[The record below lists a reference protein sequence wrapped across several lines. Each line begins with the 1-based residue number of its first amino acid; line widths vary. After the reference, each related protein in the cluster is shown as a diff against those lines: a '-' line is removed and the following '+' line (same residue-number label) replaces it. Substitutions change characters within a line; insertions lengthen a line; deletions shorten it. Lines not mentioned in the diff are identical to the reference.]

1 MNRTVLS
8 FEPFGDQVLLKLAD
22 APTDIPGLGE
32 HAVTDVS
39 DPGGTLV
46 ERGKALLDRLALHP
60 AVGKG
65 LAAVLALPPGAAPG
79 PLYFHMLSAHADQ
92 LPWELLFDPAHGFC
106 ALDRRWPIVRIAAR
120 HRDLRQ
126 RGFTP
131 PLRLV
136 AVLSA
141 AGRSGLPQLATLLD
155 ATATA
160 DAEAVTVQLH
170 VISGEQEVLDA
181 VAPAGRPE
189 VTAELIPSTEPE
201 LRRSI
206 TAARPHILHLLCHG
220 GAGLGGVRTLAFAHF
235 ADVEAARGRTPEEQ
249 EEADR
254 AEDAGSVRVKV
265 PELITALEPSDP
277 WLVVLSACQTAAAT
291 DNTQAMA
298 HELVSNGVPA
308 VAGMRR
314 LVDLN
319 DTNHFCAALYPEVLA
334 AVRAAIS
341 PKGTLAREI
350 DWAGVFTAPRLA
362 LAGQDPAAADSWT
375 DPVLYVQ
382 ADPLLVFPGSS
393 ALSPADFSTLQGQ
406 LDVWQEFVSTLDPA
420 TADPVL
426 LETAQERIAALH
438 AALGVAEP

>member
-8 FEPFGDQVLLKLAD
+8 FEPLGDQVLLKLED

-39 DPGGTLV
+39 DPPGGTIV

-60 AVGKG
+60 AVGQG

-79 PLYFHMLSAHADQ
+79 PLYFHMLSSHADR
-92 LPWELLFDPAHGFC
+92 LPWELLFDPVHGFC

-120 HRDLRQ
+120 RRGLRQ
-126 RGFTP
+126 QGFAA
-131 PLRLV
+131 PLRMV

-160 DAEAVTVQLH
+160 DAKAVQVRLH
-170 VISGEQEVLDA
+170 VISGDQEVLDA
-181 VAPAGRPE
+181 VTAAGRPE
-189 VTAELIPSTEPE
+189 VTSELIPPTEPE

-220 GAGLGGVRTLAFAHF
+220 GAGLGGVRTLAFAHL
-235 ADVEAARGRTPEEQ
+235 ADVEAAK
-249 EEADR
+249 DR
-254 AEDAGSVRVKV
+254 APEGQREPDRPQDAGSVRIKV
-265 PELITALEPSDP
+265 PELITALEPADP
-277 WLVVLSACQTAAAT
+277 WLVVLSACQTAEASE
-291 DNTQAMA
+291 TQAMA

-314 LVDLN
+314 LVDLH
-319 DTNHFCAALYPEVLA
+319 DTNRFCAALYPEVLA

-341 PKGTLAREI
+341 PNATLAREV
-350 DWAGVFTAPRLA
+350 DWAVVFTAPRLA

-382 ADPLLVFPGSS
+382 ADPLLVFPGSA

-406 LDVWQEFVSTLDPA
+406 LDVWQQFVATLDPA
-420 TADPVL
+420 TADPGL
-426 LETAQERIAALH
+426 LEKALERIAELH
-438 AALGVAEP
+438 AALGVAGP